1 MLAWRGKLALAL
13 LVGAVTAPFQVLADE
28 AEIGEVVVSARQIEE
43 PLRTTAH
50 SVSIVTGEELERRV
64 DRSVAEGLEELPGLF
79 VQELGTRGETV
90 NVRIRGA
97 TSADTLVLLDG
108 VRLNNPANNQANLG
122 LIPVEQID
130 RIEVLR
136 GSQAV
141 LYGGNAVGGVVNI
154 ITKRGE
160 SPSQTRL
167 SLEGGNLGHSREW
180 LGTQADREVVKW
192 NLGVSRTDESGQ
204 FNNDGFGETA
214 ITQRWDFRP
223 TDSLRLTIGSRILL
237 SEKELARDF
246 LVGPAVLYDPALPP
260 DAAFIQ
266 IARDSNRDFDRLL
279 TTQSLQLSQDWSQ
292 NFRTEFLYGF
302 YLSDETENNS
312 SIGDIPV
319 LTPSGLELAPNSVR
333 NKIRASRQSA
343 DLRQFFFIP
352 DLGKVKQT
360 AMVGFEFYDER
371 VEMSGVTFPGDPP
384 PSGAAIGPFIPPL
397 DPLPAPGVPGD
408 RQNYAPYFQY
418 HLGYA
423 ERVFLDAGF
432 RYDQNSA
439 YGGELSPRAAIAVM
453 FPEIGGKF
461 HGAYGEGF
469 LPPTIVQ
476 LFNPVSGNPDLKP
489 QKSQSFE
496 AGYEQRIGDKAG
508 IFATFFYLDFDNLID
523 QVGTNIN
530 DAFSVGVES
539 GFWWKILPQL
549 KIGGNYTYTHAV
561 DESGGGGRLPEVP
574 AHVFNAYL
582 SARPLKR
589 MTVDSTLT
597 VVSDQRESF
606 PLVSADGVFVGGSPA
621 GTLFGGDNPGYASW
635 DLALSYEFPLESPGH
650 PQSVTVFGKAANILD
665 DRYETFF
672 GFPNPGFHFIAGA
685 NLLF

>member
-1 MLAWRGKLALAL
+1 MRSWWREIALGLIVFALVAPRQGLAE
-13 LVGAVTAPFQVLADE
+13 E

-79 VQELGTRGETV
+79 VQQLGTRGESV

-97 TSADTLVLLDG
+97 TAADTLVLLDG
-108 VRLNNPANNQANLG
+108 VRLNNPADNQANLG

-154 ITKRGE
+154 ITKSGE
-160 SPSQTRL
+160 SPSATNL
-167 SLEGGNLGHSREW
+167 SLEGGNLGHRREW
-180 LGTQADREVVKW
+180 LGTQADRELVKW

-204 FNNDGFGETA
+204 FKNDGFGESA
-214 ITQRWDFRP
+214 ITQRWDFKP
-223 TDSLRLTIGSRILL
+223 TESLRLTIGSRILL
-237 SEKELARDF
+237 SEKQLARDF
-246 LVGPAVLYDPALPP
+246 LLGPAPLYDPALPP
-260 DAAFIQ
+260 DAGFIQ
-266 IARDSNRDFDRLL
+266 IARDVNREFDRLL
-279 TTQSLQLSQDWSQ
+279 TTQSLRLSQDWNK

-312 SIGDIPV
+312 NIGDSPY
-319 LTPSGLELAPNSVR
+319 LTPSGIELAPNSVK
-333 NKIRASRQSA
+333 NKVKASRQSA
-343 DLRQFFFIP
+343 DLRQFFFVP
-352 DLGKVKQT
+352 DLGKVEQT
-360 AMVGFEFYDER
+360 VLVGFEFYDER
-371 VEMSGVTFPGDPP
+371 VKLNGEVFPGDPVP
-384 PSGAAIGPFIPPL
+384 PATAIGPFFPPL
-397 DPLPAPGVPGD
+397 SLFPPPGVSGA

-418 HLGYA
+418 HLGFA
-423 ERVFLDAGF
+423 ERVFLDAGM
-432 RYDQNSA
+432 RYDNNSA
-439 YGGELSPRAAIAVM
+439 YGGEISPRAAVAVM
-453 FPEIGGKF
+453 IPEIGGKF
-461 HGAYGEGF
+461 HAAYGEGF
-469 LPPTIVQ
+469 LPPTQIQ
-476 LFNPVSGNPDLKP
+476 LFNPVTGNPNLKP
-489 QKSQSFE
+489 QKSQSYE
-496 AGYEQRIGDKAG
+496 AGYEQRFGDKAG
-508 IFATFFYLDFDNLID
+508 LFATFFYLDFDNLID
-523 QVGTNIN
+523 RVGNNIN

-582 SARPLKR
+582 SAKPLKR
-589 MTVDSTLT
+589 MTLDSTLT
-597 VVSDQRESF
+597 VVSNQLEAF
-606 PLVSADGVFVGGSPA
+606 PLVSADGVFIGGTAA
-621 GTLFGGDNPGYASW
+621 GTLFGGDNSGYASW

-665 DRYETFF
+665 DRYDSFF